1 MGHKLTEKT
10 HILVIGALGVVF
22 GDIGTSPLYALKV
35 CFSGHSAL
43 APSPQNVLGLVS
55 LIFWSLVLVVSIK
68 YALFIMRADDE
79 GEGGVFAMLA
89 LLHKNLGANLGRGL
103 VLAGLF
109 GSALLY
115 GDGLITPV
123 ISVLSALEGLE
134 VATTRAKPLVVP
146 LTCVVLILLFGAQ
159 KHGTGRI
166 GKFFGPV
173 MILWFVVIACL
184 GGMAILKRP

>member
-1 MGHKLTEKT
+1 
-10 HILVIGALGVVF
+10 
-22 GDIGTSPLYALKV
+22 
-35 CFSGHSAL
+35 
-43 APSPQNVLGLVS
+43 
-55 LIFWSLVLVVSIK
+55 
-68 YALFIMRADDE
+68 MRADDE

-134 VATTRAKPLVVP
+134 VATTQAKPLVVP
-146 LTCVVLILLFGAQ
+146 LTCVVLILLFRAQ
-159 KHGTGRI
+159 RHGTGRI

-173 MILWFVVIACL
+173 MILWFVVLAWL
-184 GGMAILKRP
+184 GVMAIESSPRSWPRLNPLHAVNFFRHNGLHGFFILGARGALHHRV